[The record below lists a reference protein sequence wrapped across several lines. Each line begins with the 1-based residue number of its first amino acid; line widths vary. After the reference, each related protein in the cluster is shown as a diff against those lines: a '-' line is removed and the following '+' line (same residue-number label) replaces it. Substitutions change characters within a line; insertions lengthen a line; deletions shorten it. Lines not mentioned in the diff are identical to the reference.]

1 MRELQPLFDDLLV
14 LLKDE
19 FGDQLE
25 GVLVT
30 GSRIHGTP
38 GPTSDLDVHVVIAT
52 PRRRRRNILLR
63 GIEIEMF
70 INPAFR
76 VPGYF
81 EDGRGNALH
90 MFAFGRVIYDPR
102 GIMASFQSDARARW
116 ESGPP
121 PIAANDYAHRYA
133 PADML
138 RDLEDLGTSDEATA
152 NLLIVELV
160 EMLVYSHYRI
170 NCRWPEK
177 LKHRLADLER
187 WDAEAAGLA
196 RSALA
201 SQALAERRAAVE
213 QLAEHVLR
221 PLGGLMPL
229 EWTMEWEELS
239 P

>member
-1 MRELQPLFDDLLV
+1 MRELQLICYDLLV

-19 FGDQLE
+19 FGNELE

-38 GPTSDLDVHVVIAT
+38 GPTSDLDVHVVITAS
-52 PRRRRRNILLR
+52 RRKRRNILLH

-81 EDGRGNALH
+81 EDGRGNTLH

-102 GIMASFQSDARARW
+102 GIMASFQSGARARW

-121 PIAANDYAHRYA
+121 PISANDYTHRYV

-152 NLLIVELV
+152 NLLIVKLV
-160 EMLVYSHYRI
+160 EMLVYSHYRV
-170 NCRWPEK
+170 NRRWPEK
-177 LKHRLADLER
+177 LKRRLADLER
-187 WDAEAAGLA
+187 WDADAAGFA
-196 RSALA
+196 RTALESRPFA
-201 SQALAERRAAVE
+201 KRRTAVAR
-213 QLAEHVLR
+213 LAEHVLR